1 MEDLLFSVAIIT
13 YNQEKYIS
21 QTLDSILQQRHSFKY
36 EIVIGDDC
44 STDGTQ
50 EIIKKYAEKYPD
62 IIKTIFN
69 NPNLGIIKNYF
80 NVINHCSGKYIM
92 ECAGDDFWLP
102 EKVQTQIDFM
112 EQNPEVGMCYGYA
125 KKWLESKQC
134 FSKKY
139 FGSKKETM
147 DELLEGND
155 IPAPTVCFRNELIK
169 KYIDEVHPIEKGWL
183 MEDYPEWLWF
193 AGNSKITFIQKS
205 LAVYRELNDSASHI
219 LNVEKQ
225 FAFNKNY
232 YSIQK
237 FYAEQNYKNV
247 YIKTDEEILFDIYYA
262 SLLNCYTKETR
273 NKLITVSKIINNLGI
288 HRCLIVL
295 FARTYFTFCIFKILK

>member
-69 NPNLGIIKNYF
+69 NQNLGIIKNYF

-92 ECAGDDFWLP
+92 ECAGDDYWLP
-102 EKVQTQIDFM
+102 GKVQTQIDFM

-125 KKWLESKQC
+125 KKWLESKNSYAPIN
-134 FSKKY
+134 FGDSSKTT
-139 FGSKKETM
+139 FEN
-147 DELLEGND
+147 LINGND
-155 IPAPTVCFRNELIK
+155 IPAPTVCFKNELIK
-169 KYIDEVHPIEKGWL
+169 RYVEQINPVEKNWK
-183 MEDYPEWLWF
+183 MEDFPEWLWF
-193 AGNSKITFIQKS
+193 SKESKISFIEKE
-205 LAVYRELNDSASHI
+205 LAVYRTIEESASH
-219 LNVEKQ
+219 
-225 FAFNKNY
+225 
-232 YSIQK
+232 SI
-237 FYAEQNYKNV
+237 
-247 YIKTDEEILFDIYYA
+247 
-262 SLLNCYTKETR
+262 
-273 NKLITVSKIINNLGI
+273 NLGKKIAFIENTYNIIDFFRTRYDCEDLDLQNRKNLVIATNYLCHNNIELAESYLKKVCNI
-288 HRCLIVL
+288 HTLSLRVKYLLLCIPVLRVIVAKKL
-295 FARTYFTFCIFKILK
+295 VQE